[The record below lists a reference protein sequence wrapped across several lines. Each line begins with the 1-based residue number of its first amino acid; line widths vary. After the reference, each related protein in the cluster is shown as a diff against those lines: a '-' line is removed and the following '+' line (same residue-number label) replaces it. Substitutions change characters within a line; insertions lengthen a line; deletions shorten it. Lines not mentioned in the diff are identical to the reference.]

1 MSATVYVEE
10 LGEPGPGQVRLRQTA
25 IGVNYIDVYHRN
37 GAYPLPLPSGLGV
50 EAAATVDMVG
60 QGVTTVHPG
69 DRVAYAGGAPGA
81 YAELRLFPAER
92 LVPVPA
98 GVTDEQAAAVLFK
111 GITAQYLIRSV
122 HPVGAG
128 TAVLLYA
135 AAGGVGSLLAAWA
148 SHLGAMVIGVVSSPA
163 KAAVA
168 RAAGCAHVLLWGQ
181 DDIPAHARALTDGK
195 GVDVAYDSVGADTW
209 AASLDALRSRGTMV
223 SFGAASGPVPP
234 FDVSVLGAK
243 GSLFLTRPSIAAYT
257 ADPREYRDRAAE
269 VFAALEAGIIHADVW
284 KRYPLAA
291 AADAHAD
298 LEARRSSGS
307 LLLLP

>member
-1 MSATVYVEE
+1 VEQPRQDEAQAMSATVYVEE

-111 GITAQYLIRSV
+111 GITAQYLIRATY
-122 HPVGAG
+122 PVGAG
-128 TAVLLYA
+128 TAVLLHA

-148 SHLGAMVIGVVSSPA
+148 SVVHGS
-163 KAAVA
+163 
-168 RAAGCAHVLLWGQ
+168 GG
-181 DDIPAHARALTDGK
+181 
-195 GVDVAYDSVGADTW
+195 GAD
-209 AASLDALRSRGTMV
+209 APG
-223 SFGAASGPVPP
+223 
-234 FDVSVLGAK
+234 DVSD
-243 GSLFLTRPSIAAYT
+243 RPPNPGCPSC
-257 ADPREYRDRAAE
+257 
-269 VFAALEAGIIHADVW
+269 
-284 KRYPLAA
+284 
-291 AADAHAD
+291 
-298 LEARRSSGS
+298 RSS
-307 LLLLP
+307 